1 VNGDV
6 RFLSHQETMRLL
18 ERAAARAQLPLR
30 FTQGFNPR
38 PKLSLALPRPVG
50 VGSCC
55 ELAVLELSG
64 EVSDNSWAE
73 ALAQE
78 LPEGVKLLHV
88 RPLPARKRPRVES
101 VSYEMPVAPPEQAC
115 LQARLAELTSRSTW
129 RVPRRRTGVKAS
141 KSAEM
146 KGRIRGLSAEAG
158 RLRFT
163 IATVGGSTSGPGD
176 VLALLGF
183 ADTGEADAADPVALG
198 QALARLTRT
207 DLQCEF

>member
-1 VNGDV
+1 
-6 RFLSHQETMRLL
+6 
-18 ERAAARAQLPLR
+18 
-30 FTQGFNPR
+30 
-38 PKLSLALPRPVG
+38 
-50 VGSCC
+50 
-55 ELAVLELSG
+55 
-64 EVSDNSWAE
+64 
-73 ALAQE
+73 
-78 LPEGVKLLHV
+78 
-88 RPLPARKRPRVES
+88 
-101 VSYEMPVAPPEQAC
+101 
-115 LQARLAELTSRSTW
+115 
-129 RVPRRRTGVKAS
+129 VKAS